1 MIGDSLAMA
10 TKLTIPQRRALANI
24 ATYERGRPTRSSW
37 GYAPFR
43 RLVKRRLVTAVG
55 RADGWTRL
63 FITPAGLTA
72 LKEQEKGE

>member
-1 MIGDSLAMA
+1 MA

-24 ATYERGRPTRSSW
+24 ASYERGRPTRSSW
-37 GYAPFR
+37 YAPFR

-63 FITPAGLTA
+63 FITNAGRQA
-72 LKEQEKGE
+72 LKEHGDENDR